1 MKFSL
6 DFYNFIFKISSQIRF
21 IGIYHHDH
29 LDGQMKW
36 GLESYMTKE
45 ETKKSLQNA
54 LRRWNERKELSSKLG
69 SPVYTMTVYKLVK
82 RATIEL
88 SDKTLILISTDIDA
102 DIEQIVK
109 KLLGNK
115 EKILEKLEIR

>member
-1 MKFSL
+1 
-6 DFYNFIFKISSQIRF
+6 
-21 IGIYHHDH
+21 
-29 LDGQMKW
+29 
-36 GLESYMTKE
+36 MTKE